1 MSPEKLNPIR
11 LVDLTRTFIILI
23 FLLGK
28 SVLPPGDSLEQVR
41 AFTRTLEFDYI
52 AWSVDAAF
60 LKFEQFALGTNTYLP
75 DPNNAQHVL
84 AYIDLIRNIQ
94 QKEGELATL
103 FADPNVTDPETA
115 SADLRA
121 DLAALYEQRSQ
132 LGPLAETI
140 LQNQV
145 GIILDELNLTVGG
158 QTFPPTLYHSTA
170 IPHALIISPRDI
182 IRQDQNISISPDITL
197 DEQVVLEA
205 KVTDA
210 LGVSSLVVPIGG
222 VGTYP
227 TMIAQT
233 SNLTWLSEVI
243 AHEWIHNYFTL
254 RPLGVSYLK
263 SPELRTMNE
272 TAASLAGKEIGN
284 AVIAR
289 FYPELLAAQTPVI
302 PTVFTRPGVFAKPR
316 AQDTFDFNAEMRET
330 RVNADA
336 LLAAGKIEDAEQ
348 YMELRRLFLWD
359 NGYRIRK
366 LNQAYFA
373 FYGAYADSPGGA
385 AGTDPVGEAVRTL
398 RAQSATLTEF
408 LQTIAWMSSFEALQE
423 AVGGGE

>member
-94 QKEGELATL
+94 QKEGELATR

-121 DLAALYEQRSQ
+121 DLAALYDQRSQ

-205 KVTDA
+205 QVTDA

-243 AHEWIHNYFTL
+243 THEWIHNYFTL

-302 PTVFTRPGVFAKPR
+302 PTVFTRPGVFAKPQ

-423 AVGGGE
+423 AVAGK